1 LSFGIVYDTVVIS
14 MKILSIL
21 SQKGGTGKTTL
32 AINLAVTA
40 ARLFDGRVTLIDLDP
55 QASAANWRDSR
66 AEPSPDVV
74 SAQANRLSHHLEAAR
89 QSGCRLVLVDTAPH
103 SESTAL
109 AAARAAD
116 LVLIPCRPAILD
128 LRAISNTIELIR
140 LANTPGAVVLNAV
153 PARGCLADEAAE
165 AVAGY
170 EVPLAP
176 MRLTQRSAFMHSLTA
191 GQGIQEYE
199 PRGKGAREMQELFE
213 WVCAAIDMPP
223 MTSRT

>member
-1 LSFGIVYDTVVIS
+1 
-14 MKILSIL
+14 MNILSIL

-40 ARLFDGRVTLIDLDP
+40 ARHFDGRVTLIDLDP

-66 AEPSPDVV
+66 AEPAPEVV
-74 SAQANRLSHHLEAAR
+74 SAQANRLPHHLEEAR
-89 QSGCRLVLVDTAPH
+89 QSGSRWALIDTAPH
-103 SESTAL
+103 SESAAL

-128 LRAISNTIELIR
+128 LRAIGNTIELIR

-153 PARGCLADEAAE
+153 PARGSLADEAAE

-176 MRLTQRSAFMHSLTA
+176 VRLTQRSAFMHSLTV
-191 GQGIQEYE
+191 GKGIQEYE
-199 PRGKGAREMQELFE
+199 PRGKGAQELQQLFE
-213 WVCAAIDMPP
+213 WVRATVDRQP
-223 MTSRT
+223 MKSRT

>member
-1 LSFGIVYDTVVIS
+1 

-40 ARLFDGRVTLIDLDP
+40 ARHFDGRVTLIDLDP

-66 AEPSPDVV
+66 SESAPEVV
-74 SAQANRLSHHLEAAR
+74 SAQANRLSHHLEEAR
-89 QSGCRLVLVDTAPH
+89 QSGCRWVVIDTAPH
-103 SESTAL
+103 SESAAL

-128 LRAISNTIELIR
+128 LRAIGNTIELIR
-140 LANTPGAVVLNAV
+140 LASTPGAVVLNAV
-153 PARGCLADEAAE
+153 PARGSLADEAAE

-170 EVPLAP
+170 EVPLVP
-176 MRLTQRSAFMHSLTA
+176 VRLTQRSAFMHSLTV
-191 GQGIQEYE
+191 GKGIQEYE
-199 PRGKGAREMQELFE
+199 PRGKGARELQQLFE
-213 WVCAAIDMPP
+213 WVCATVDRQP
-223 MTSRT
+223 MKSRT